1 MEYNFE
7 INLWFI
13 KFWLKKTFDKFNS
26 KKLSDENRELIWAK
40 YEPVFEIHLKEMESI
55 FIDCFQEL
63 KNNLTDKEDPKT
75 KQIISKFENNLDWN
89 VTENFDKTLE
99 ELKSNQFIMLVWNQF
114 FYTDEMKKLF
124 KNMNKI
130 SDKFISL
137 LINEANNYYTSWKT
151 VDIWLLE
158 TEKKGFIEL
167 FIYSIH
173 KFEKLILEWL
183 QKIFKANLVNSL
195 KPWKEINEEQN
206 KKVIQAIE
214 KFASDIENGTMN
226 KYYDRLEVVTDKI
239 LTDLILKLKK

>member
-7 INLWFI
+7 INLGFI
-13 KFWLKKTFDKFNS
+13 KFGLKKTFDKFNS

-75 KQIISKFENNLDWN
+75 KQIISKFENNLDGN

-137 LINEANNYYTSWKT
+137 LINEANNYYTSGKT
-151 VDIWLLE
+151 VDIGLLE

-173 KFEKLILEWL
+173 KFEKLILEGL

-195 KPWKEINEEQN
+195 KPGKEINEEQN